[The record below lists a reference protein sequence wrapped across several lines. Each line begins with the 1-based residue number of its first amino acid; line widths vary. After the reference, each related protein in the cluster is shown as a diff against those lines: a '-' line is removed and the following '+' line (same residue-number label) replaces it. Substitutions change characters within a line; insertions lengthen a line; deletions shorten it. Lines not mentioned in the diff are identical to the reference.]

1 MAKNILIKP
10 IISEKSE
17 LLSANHGQYSFVV
30 NRAANKIEIR
40 KAIQELY
47 PDVNVESVNTINM
60 PAKAKS
66 RNTRS
71 GVLKGRVSGFKKAI
85 VTLAEGDEIDFFG
98 DV

>member
-30 NRAANKIEIR
+30 NRSANKIEIR
-40 KAIQELY
+40 NAVKEMY
-47 PDVNVESVNTINM
+47 PDINIESVNTINM
-60 PAKAKS
+60 PAKSKS
-66 RNTRS
+66 RNTRA
-71 GVLKGRVSGFKKAI
+71 GVLTGRVSAYKKAI

-98 DV
+98 DL